1 MRHLLPLASLFLACG
16 AAAQVGTATYYP
28 PTEWPALERIAQ
40 KVPAFAGFTVSQ
52 QQGTFVVLPALTDP
66 SQETALRSTLNA
78 DPYWKKQLTGW
89 SMGQGAVRMKTPIGR
104 LLEVARK
111 VQKERPNATLRID
124 TAFGKVRL
132 NAPDAFTRTLA
143 AKLGV
148 VGLLVNN
155 EWKPPLTV
163 SYDVQ
168 PRVVSLKSVG
178 DDDLHA
184 IPALRVTVTNMDDEV
199 AELPLYCSTLPVRI
213 VTARGE
219 GTPSNSLACPDI
231 LQTRLIQPGE
241 TINFDTFSFS
251 KVKKLKPGRY
261 AWILQ
266 LEPRAR
272 NFPFTLTK

>member
-1 MRHLLPLASLFLACG
+1 MRRLLPLASLFLACG

-28 PTEWPALERIAQ
+28 PTEWPALEQIAQ

-52 QQGTFVVLPALTDP
+52 QQGKFVVLPALTDP
-66 SQETALRSTLNA
+66 RQETALRSALNA
-78 DPYWKKQLTGW
+78 DPYWKKRLTGW
-89 SMGQGAVRMKTPIGR
+89 SMGQGIIRMKTPVSR
-104 LLEVARK
+104 LLEVVRD

-168 PRVVSLKSVG
+168 PRTVKLSQLEKKPVFRALPELRILITNTGDEVVAVG
-178 DDDLHA
+178 SA
-184 IPALRVTVTNMDDEV
+184 SCNRRVTVVT
-199 AELPLYCSTLPVRI
+199 ATGQQTPPLINGCTQEAGSTLVR
-213 VTARGE
+213 
-219 GTPSNSLACPDI
+219 
-231 LQTRLIQPGE
+231 PGE
-241 TINFDTFSFS
+241 TFTLTASPWNDLR
-251 KVKKLKPGRY
+251 KLTPGRY
-261 AWILQ
+261 AWVYEGQ
-266 LEPRAR
+266 K
-272 NFPFTLTK
+272 FPFEVVK